1 MVNVAIGTRCGE
13 RRRFARH
20 STYVDART
28 CAFYRSREDG
38 SVIIIWLPQ
47 NGFVIPPFVVVLS
60 KTRVGYG
67 MMVSRGN
74 PSIFSSPFFFFLK
87 VKRKVF
93 TTNRNV
99 PSNLSNRRKDTL
111 RIVPSRAVR
120 EMELAAFARDECK

>member
-1 MVNVAIGTRCGE
+1 MLQSERDAVKGDVSRAIQRTWMRV
-13 RRRFARH
+13 RARFIVQGKMGLL
-20 STYVDART
+20 SLFGY
-28 CAFYRSREDG
+28 
-38 SVIIIWLPQ
+38 PQ
-47 NGFVIPPFVVVLS
+47 NGFVIPLFVVVLS

-74 PSIFSSPFFFFLK
+74 PSIFFSPFFFLK

-93 TTNRNV
+93 TTNRSV

>member
-1 MVNVAIGTRCGE
+1 MLQSERDAVKGDVSRAIQRTWMRV
-13 RRRFARH
+13 RARFIVQGKMGLL
-20 STYVDART
+20 SLFGY
-28 CAFYRSREDG
+28 
-38 SVIIIWLPQ
+38 PQ
-47 NGFVIPPFVVVLS
+47 NGFVIPPFVVILS